1 MANQEEKE
9 LKEIFKII
17 NSEPTPARIDD
28 SFIKKLA
35 ESENKNK
42 HEVPRKV
49 LAIKRMISVIEK
61 KLNSMLGI
69 GAKYTL
75 PVTFSSNPS
84 SGNFDIKIAI
94 MNTNSTAINSINM
107 NIKLDKLIKL
117 PAEEIYTILSTA
129 VYGKILSQK
138 IDPNI
143 ELENK
148 EVSDK
153 TFMFFKGGEAEER
166 QLKAGVKEKK
176 DKIKATSIISA
187 YLEEFIKQ
195 YFGDDFNDFGPI
207 ASYVA
212 TDIVNS
218 MDENDLQAILSN
230 MFDFE
235 KINEVV
241 KGDVSSFLNSSRS
254 RDKLLEARSS
264 NIVNKAKLALNEHS
278 LDEAL
283 NYNQQYEALLNER
296 TKDSFKKMVES
307 DTLQP
312 NADLRNF
319 CIDYVN
325 SFMNSNGLHGAKV
338 TFENTGD
345 LGTFYHGDGRININL
360 TRLSQMESCSV
371 SELVMTLSHELTHA
385 VDYAKNTL
393 KADNGIENRSTGFV
407 DDISESIKDANL
419 EEGSKQHE
427 LLKTLNSYCYHI
439 NPNERRARI
448 GELSALKFMESL
460 QAESGLD
467 SEQIEQSRK
476 NHQNYQKQTI
486 EIADAIK
493 GKGSKNY
500 RSLEELMQDY
510 QSIRDSLTPTQDKFF
525 TERIKY
531 LERFAKNDMSMSNS
545 MEEEY
550 SSIEA
555 TGGIVPETTQ
565 QEQWKNK
572 EDNERKEQ
580 ERQNREA
587 LRKKKEEQELE
598 EEQMG
603 M

>member
-241 KGDVSSFLNSSRS
+241 KGDVSSFLNNSRF

-283 NYNQQYEALLNER
+283 NYNQQYEALLNEK
-296 TKDSFKKMVES
+296 TKESFKKMVES

-439 NPNERRARI
+439 NPNERKARI

-493 GKGSKNY
+493 GKGSNNY
-500 RSLEELMQDY
+500 RSLEELIQDY
-510 QSIRDSLTPTQDKFF
+510 ESIRGSLTPAQDKFF

-555 TGGIVPETTQ
+555 TGGIVPETIQ